1 MAEEHLDSGSVKQP
15 PKIKLGNGVPGVP
28 PAPPSKSET
37 TRIDISAAQAAK
49 LPAGGVPKDA
59 QDQLKK
65 STSRIHMPGEMTPL
79 AEADRQEAIKKTT
92 VRIETAAGMSPIKE
106 EDKQEAAKK
115 STVRVQID
123 EERAKGDTARLD
135 AAGLLVDQESK
146 KKTSRIDLKEVL
158 GEDEDIF
165 KRRTALLDASK
176 FAAAAQAGAGAPRT
190 IKIKRPDTPPTTVMK
205 PAPAEA
211 APAEAEAVQVTPL
224 TSSLEGKKSETA
236 RIDLP
241 PEVTDQ
247 PPTRRKT
254 IRIKR
259 PEGTSSSKPLVISRT
274 TESVASESA
283 VLAGPAAEE
292 AGPVFS
298 WVAIVAVLVSFVL
311 IYALAAQVSTI
322 QTLAAPILPFPG
334 GI

>member
-1 MAEEHLDSGSVKQP
+1 MAEENLDTGSAKQP
-15 PKIKLGNGVPGVP
+15 PKIKLGNGSSGTP
-28 PAPPSKSET
+28 PAQPSKSET

-49 LPAGGVPKDA
+49 IPAGGTPKNAEDK
-59 QDQLKK
+59 LKK
-65 STSRIHMPGEMTPL
+65 STSRIHMPGEMSPL
-79 AEADRQEAIKKTT
+79 SEIDRQEVIKKTT
-92 VRIETAAGMSPIKE
+92 VRIETAAGMSPINE

-158 GEDEDIF
+158 DGDDDIF

-176 FAAAAQAGAGAPRT
+176 FGTTSQTAAGAPRT

-205 PAPAEA
+205 PSPAEEAPAADVSPLA
-211 APAEAEAVQVTPL
+211 A
-224 TSSLEGKKSETA
+224 SIEGRKSETA

-241 PEVTDQ
+241 PEATEQ

-274 TESVASESA
+274 TDSVATPDI
-283 VLAGPAAEE
+283 VLGPSDEE
-292 AGPVFS
+292 AGPIFS
-298 WVAIVAVLVSFVL
+298 WVAVLAVLVSAVL
-311 IYALAAQVSTI
+311 IYALVAQVSTI

>member
-1 MAEEHLDSGSVKQP
+1 MAEENLDQGSVKQP
-15 PKIKLGNGVPGVP
+15 PKIKLGNGSPVVP
-28 PAPPSKSET
+28 PAQPSKSET
-37 TRIDISAAQAAK
+37 TRIDISAAQAARI
-49 LPAGGVPKDA
+49 PSGGVPKDA
-59 QDQLKK
+59 EEKLKK
-65 STSRIHMPGEMTPL
+65 STSRIHMPDEMSPL
-79 AEADRQEAIKKTT
+79 SELDRQEAIKKTT
-92 VRIETAAGMSPIKE
+92 VRIETAAGMSPINE

-158 GEDEDIF
+158 DGDEDIF

-176 FAAAAQAGAGAPRT
+176 FAAAQAGAGSPRT
-190 IKIKRPDTPPTTVMK
+190 IKIKRPDTPPTTVMR
-205 PAPAEA
+205 PAPVEEAPAESDG
-211 APAEAEAVQVTPL
+211 VQVTPL
-224 TSSLEGKKSETA
+224 TSSIDGKKSETA

-259 PEGTSSSKPLVISRT
+259 PEGTSSSKPLMISRT
-274 TESVASESA
+274 TESVGEPQ
-283 VLAGPAAEE
+283 LANALADDDVGPI
-292 AGPVFS
+292 FS
-298 WVAIVAVLVSFVL
+298 WVAVLAVLVSVVL
-311 IYALAAQVSTI
+311 VYALVAQVSTI